1 MKKLII
7 SIIAVVIVG
16 AVGAIAVLLN
26 NTNDDKTT
34 DTETASNNQSAI
46 NNGENNMNN
55 NKTLVVYFSRTG
67 ENYGVGEISVG
78 NTAMM
83 AEYIAEY
90 TGADKFEIVPVKPY
104 PNNYQETVD
113 IATEERNSNARPE
126 YQGDIDISD
135 YDTIFLGYPIWWGDM
150 PMIVYSFLEKHD
162 FSDKTVIPFN
172 THEGSGSSGTYQKIQ
187 GILSGAEVRDGLALT
202 GSTART
208 ENGKAQT
215 LDWLR
220 NLGF

>member
-34 DTETASNNQSAI
+34 DTETASNNQSVI

-67 ENYGVGEISVG
+67 ENYSVGEISVG

-83 AEYIAEY
+83 ADYIAEH
-90 TGADKFEIVPVKPY
+90 TGADKFEIVPVKAY
-104 PNNYQETVD
+104 PNDYQETVD
-113 IATEERNSNARPE
+113 IATEERNNKARPE

-162 FSDKTVIPFN
+162 FPDKTVIPFN

>member
-34 DTETASNNQSAI
+34 DTETASNNQSVI

-67 ENYGVGEISVG
+67 ENYSVGEISVG

-83 AEYIAEY
+83 ADYIAEH
-90 TGADKFEIVPVKPY
+90 TGADKFEIVPVKAY
-104 PNNYQETVD
+104 PNDYQETVD
-113 IATEERNSNARPE
+113 IATEERNNNARPE

-162 FSDKTVIPFN
+162 FPDKTVIPFN

>member
-34 DTETASNNQSAI
+34 DTETASNNQSVI

-67 ENYGVGEISVG
+67 ENYSVGEISVG

-83 AEYIAEY
+83 ADYIAEH
-90 TGADKFEIVPVKPY
+90 TGADKFEIVPVKAY
-104 PNNYQETVD
+104 PNDYQETVD
-113 IATEERNSNARPE
+113 IATEERYNN
-126 YQGDIDISD
+126 
-135 YDTIFLGYPIWWGDM
+135 
-150 PMIVYSFLEKHD
+150 
-162 FSDKTVIPFN
+162 
-172 THEGSGSSGTYQKIQ
+172 
-187 GILSGAEVRDGLALT
+187 
-202 GSTART
+202 
-208 ENGKAQT
+208 
-215 LDWLR
+215 
-220 NLGF
+220 

>member
-67 ENYGVGEISVG
+67 ENYSVGEISVG

-83 AEYIAEY
+83 ADYIAEH
-90 TGADKFEIVPVKPY
+90 TGADKFEIVPVKAY
-104 PNNYQETVD
+104 PNDYQETVD
-113 IATEERNSNARPE
+113 IATEERNNNARPE

-162 FSDKTVIPFN
+162 FPDKTVIPFN